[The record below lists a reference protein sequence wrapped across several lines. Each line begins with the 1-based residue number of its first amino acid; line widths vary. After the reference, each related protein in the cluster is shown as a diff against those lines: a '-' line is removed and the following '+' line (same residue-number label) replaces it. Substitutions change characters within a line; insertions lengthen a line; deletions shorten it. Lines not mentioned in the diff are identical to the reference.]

1 MNAKSVVSLIKTK
14 LIALE
19 KSTNENLIKK
29 KNSWWTECGWDI
41 SKRLAQIIKVL
52 MKSTFSLFG
61 KYILGS
67 GFTLKKPKLDYLN
80 YTFWEWLEGKDDA
93 EL

>member
-1 MNAKSVVSLIKTK
+1 
-14 LIALE
+14 
-19 KSTNENLIKK
+19 
-29 KNSWWTECGWDI
+29 
-41 SKRLAQIIKVL
+41 
-52 MKSTFSLFG
+52 MKSKFSLFG
-61 KYILGS
+61 KYLLGS

>member
-1 MNAKSVVSLIKTK
+1 MDCFGKVNKWEFDLK
-14 LIALE
+14 
-19 KSTNENLIKK
+19 KK
-29 KNSWWTECGWDI
+29 KNLCGWDI
-41 SKRLAQIIKVL
+41 SKRLVQIIKVL
-52 MKSTFSLFG
+52 LKSKFSLFG

>member
-1 MNAKSVVSLIKTK
+1 
-14 LIALE
+14 
-19 KSTNENLIKK
+19 
-29 KNSWWTECGWDI
+29 
-41 SKRLAQIIKVL
+41 
-52 MKSTFSLFG
+52 MKSAFTLLG

-80 YTFWEWLEGKDDA
+80 YTFWELFEGKDDA

>member
-29 KNSWWTECGWDI
+29 KNSC
-41 SKRLAQIIKVL
+41 
-52 MKSTFSLFG
+52 
-61 KYILGS
+61 
-67 GFTLKKPKLDYLN
+67 
-80 YTFWEWLEGKDDA
+80 
-93 EL
+93 

>member
-1 MNAKSVVSLIKTK
+1 MG
-14 LIALE
+14 E
-19 KSTNENLIKK
+19 ST
-29 KNSWWTECGWDI
+29 
-41 SKRLAQIIKVL
+41 SKRLVQIIKVL
-52 MKSTFSLFG
+52 LKSKFSLFG
-61 KYILGS
+61 KISLGS